1 MSYDPSHRRP
11 PRQER
16 WPNATP
22 PEGWPSYRD
31 GEQADGRPLA
41 DRRGVYPAIAGYLG
55 QNGNQ
60 RDPGG
65 YGDFGGYRSAVATD
79 DFPAA
84 GNGYAG
90 DGNGYL
96 DGGQAR
102 GRHAG
107 GGYGSTWAADDFD
120 TTGGHAATSGYAS
133 TGRYASTGG
142 YGTVT
147 EELPG
152 TSGGYDWNAG
162 GYPDGANGYGWYT
175 DGKGWS
181 ANGYAEAADGYA
193 EAADGYA
200 EAADDFADPGG
211 YRARDR
217 YAEPAYSDPMLVA
230 PDAGVRPD
238 TWAADQD
245 SRREAA
251 RRGLAV
257 SGATGFLA
265 VAVAIGVST
274 LATAILRSQV
284 APATAVTGVFIDRM
298 PAALRNLVAQHF
310 GAHGRDVLL
319 LGMYGVIALLAIT
332 AGVLARR
339 AAALGVAGLAAF
351 SLLAAF
357 VTVTRPGG
365 RVADVIPAVI
375 GGLAGV
381 MALAWLVRASAP
393 AIPLRYARGARRRA

>member
-31 GEQADGRPLA
+31 GEQAGGRYGA
-41 DRRGVYPAIAGYLG
+41 DRLGAYPVAAGYRDRDG
-55 QNGNQ
+55 YQ

-65 YGDFGGYRSAVATD
+65 YGYR
-79 DFPAA
+79 
-84 GNGYAG
+84 
-90 DGNGYL
+90 

-107 GGYGSTWAADDFD
+107 GGHGSTRAADDFAGGYD
-120 TTGGHAATSGYAS
+120 TSGYGTTGGYAATNGYGA
-133 TGRYASTGG
+133 AGG

-147 EELPG
+147 EEFPG
-152 TSGGYDWNAG
+152 TSGGYDWNADG
-162 GYPDGANGYGWYT
+162 SPGGANGYGWYT
-175 DGKGWS
+175 DGKGWD
-181 ANGYAEAADGYA
+181 ADGYA
-193 EAADGYA
+193 EAA
-200 EAADDFADPGG
+200 
-211 YRARDR
+211 
-217 YAEPAYSDPMLVA
+217 YSDPTLVA
-230 PDAGVRPD
+230 PDADVRPD

-257 SGATGFLA
+257 SGVTGFLA

-274 LATAILRSQV
+274 LATAVLRSQV
-284 APATAVTGVFIDRM
+284 APVTAVTGVFIDRM
-298 PAALRNLVAQHF
+298 PATLRNLVAQHF

-319 LGMYGVIALLAIT
+319 LGTYGLIALLTII

-365 RVADVIPAVI
+365 RVADVIPAAI
-375 GGLAGV
+375 GGLAGMV
-381 MALAWLVRASAP
+381 ALALLVRASAP
-393 AIPLRYARGARRRA
+393 AVPLRYARGARRRA